1 LFKNQSLTYTDISW
15 YSINRSEFKRLMQQ
29 AELRA
34 NKCWHGTFRIL
45 DGGGDS
51 KMKRICVGA
60 SIGLISCVAVALTIS
75 SNSSWAQETRAQVTR
90 AQVTGAQ
97 AAADAQRTVADK
109 SPAMERTRKQA
120 KMLDTLYKSA
130 IVLITENYVDGKE
143 SLAAGDAFQALFK
156 TMKDNG
162 FHEVRLLD
170 ATGDPYDSD
179 NEAKTEYEKKAVKA
193 MLDGASI
200 YEEVVKEGDKTYLLS
215 TTPIPVVMDKCV
227 MCHSSYEGQKGA
239 IGALGLK
246 LQVE

>member
-1 LFKNQSLTYTDISW
+1 
-15 YSINRSEFKRLMQQ
+15 
-29 AELRA
+29 
-34 NKCWHGTFRIL
+34 
-45 DGGGDS
+45 
-51 KMKRICVGA
+51 MKRIGMRA
-60 SIGLISCVAVALTIS
+60 SLGLIPCLAIAQAMS
-75 SNSSWAQETRAQVTR
+75 SNSSWAQVTKPQ
-90 AQVTGAQ
+90 ATGAQ
-97 AAADAQRTVADK
+97 VAAAQATKATKNRVVEDK

-130 IVLITENYVDGKE
+130 IVLITENYVDGTE
-143 SLAAGDAFQALFK
+143 SLAAGDAFQALFQ

-179 NEAKTEYEKKAVKA
+179 NEAKTEYEKQAVKA

-200 YEEVVKEGDKTYLLS
+200 YEAVVKEGDKTYLLS

-246 LQVE
+246 LLVE

>member
-1 LFKNQSLTYTDISW
+1 
-15 YSINRSEFKRLMQQ
+15 
-29 AELRA
+29 
-34 NKCWHGTFRIL
+34 
-45 DGGGDS
+45 
-51 KMKRICVGA
+51 MKKTMLWI
-60 SIGLISCVAVALTIS
+60 VAVLLVGVPNIALMVSES
-75 SNSSWAQETRAQVTR
+75 SNAQ
-90 AQVTGAQ
+90 
-97 AAADAQRTVADK
+97 DATEKGRVADH

-120 KMLDTLYKSA
+120 KMLDTLYKTA

-156 TMKDNG
+156 AMKDNG

-170 ATGDPYDSD
+170 ATGDAYDPD
-179 NEAKTEYEKKAVKA
+179 NEPKNEYEKKAIKA

-200 YEEVVKEGDKTYLLS
+200 YEEVVQQDGKTYLLS

-227 MCHSSYEGQKGA
+227 LCHSHYEGNKGA